1 MKKDIRIYIHSR
13 GNHTPYQIRHY
24 GREQFRGTA
33 TEAKKELRDMVKR
46 CREMWYG
53 ASTSD
58 TMRDYIAEQ
67 MADVFAL
74 DCTENPDSP
83 KWFYW

>member
-24 GREQFRGTA
+24 G
-33 TEAKKELRDMVKR
+33 
-46 CREMWYG
+46 
-53 ASTSD
+53 TSD

>member
-33 TEAKKELRDMVKR
+33 TEAECEVID
-46 CREMWYG
+46 
-53 ASTSD
+53 D
-58 TMRDYIAEQ
+58 
-67 MADVFAL
+67 
-74 DCTENPDSP
+74 
-83 KWFYW
+83 